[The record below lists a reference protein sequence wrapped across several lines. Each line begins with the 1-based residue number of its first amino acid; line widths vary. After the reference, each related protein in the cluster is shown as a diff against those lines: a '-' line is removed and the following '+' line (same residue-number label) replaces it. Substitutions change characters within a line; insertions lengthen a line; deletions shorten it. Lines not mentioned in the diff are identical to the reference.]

1 MARQSDAISRERLID
16 IVERF
21 AFPRQAGSEAERRAA
36 GLVAERF
43 AALGLA
49 VTREAFRASPTAI
62 GRFKILLHGGGAAL
76 GAAACAAAVLSPALG
91 AALGAGTLL
100 LLTRATRWSRRLER
114 VFDSGPQI
122 ESQNVVARRPARP
135 DRESAGAL
143 PRAATSGAS
152 DPHAPRIV
160 VLAHVDSKSMRW
172 PTFVPATLLIV
183 AALTIAACTAWSLL
197 AILGLASPIGSTAG
211 AAAVAL
217 VTISLAA
224 GLLNSPG
231 NTSPGAMDNAS
242 GIAVLLALAE
252 SLLRDQRLAAADLTF
267 LATGAEEIGLAG
279 AMRWIQR
286 HAEEYPRD
294 ATLFINIDSAGVGS
308 KLLLMDAHGRT
319 SVAEDARGE
328 VSLRVTS
335 LARRVAAQERI
346 PLRVVPSILGVGVD
360 TMPIASRG
368 FNTVTILGDVLGP
381 ASRRIHTSQDTLAH
395 LHETALARAA
405 TLAHALAAAW
415 CSCAGA
421 PATGAPRLDGAAHS

>member
-1 MARQSDAISRERLID
+1 
-16 IVERF
+16 V
-21 AFPRQAGSEAERRAA
+21 FP
-36 GLVAERF
+36 
-43 AALGLA
+43 
-49 VTREAFRASPTAI
+49 I
-62 GRFKILLHGGGAAL
+62 G
-76 GAAACAAAVLSPALG
+76 
-91 AALGAGTLL
+91 
-100 LLTRATRWSRRLER
+100 
-114 VFDSGPQI
+114 
-122 ESQNVVARRPARP
+122 
-135 DRESAGAL
+135 
-143 PRAATSGAS
+143 
-152 DPHAPRIV
+152 
-160 VLAHVDSKSMRW
+160 
-172 PTFVPATLLIV
+172 PAT
-183 AALTIAACTAWSLL
+183 
-197 AILGLASPIGSTAG
+197 G

-231 NTSPGAMDNAS
+231 NESPGAMDNAS
-242 GIAVLLALAE
+242 GVAVLLALAE
-252 SLLRDQRLAAADLTF
+252 SLPRDQRLAAADLTF

-279 AMRWIQR
+279 AMRWTQR

-308 KLLLMDAHGRT
+308 KLLLMDAHGRM

-328 VSLRVTS
+328 STLGVTA

-368 FNTVTILGDVLGP
+368 FNTATILGDVLGP

-415 CSCAGA
+415 CVRAGA
-421 PATGAPRLDGAAHS
+421 PATSPPRLDGAAQS